1 MSPPNRA
8 MTRLRHAGPRGVG
21 HSYRMLYST
30 ILAGG
35 SGTRLWPLSRAY
47 APKFLHPLTGTEL
60 SLLQATFDRIG
71 PLSPVG
77 DIYVVTGTAHAAAIA
92 SQLPQVPAANILVEP
107 SPKDSCAAVSLASAV
122 LAQRDP
128 EAIMAAFSADHLI
141 GDQDRFN
148 EIIGQAAAAAR
159 AGYLTTVGIR
169 PAHPDV
175 RFGYLRLGPAQLA
188 GTGLAAEARVVAEFK
203 EKPSAALAAS
213 YLESGQYLWNA
224 GIFVFAV
231 GDFLSELG
239 RQRPQ
244 LSAGITRIAE
254 AWHGPDR
261 DAVLAEV
268 WPGLEK
274 ISVDYGVL
282 EGAAAAGKVATV
294 PADIPWSDV
303 GDFDS
308 LGESLPTD
316 HAGNLV
322 IGGRAEVIAR
332 DVKDSVIV
340 STTDRVIAVVG
351 LDDIVVVDTGDATL
365 VCARSRAQ
373 EVKQV
378 VEELRARGAADRL

>member
-1 MSPPNRA
+1 
-8 MTRLRHAGPRGVG
+8 
-21 HSYRMLYST
+21 MLYST

-35 SGTRLWPLSRAY
+35 SGTRLWPLSRAG
-47 APKFLHPLTGTEL
+47 APKFLHPLTGTDR
-60 SLLQATFDRIG
+60 SLLQATIDRVG
-71 PLSPVG
+71 PLSAAG
-77 DIYVVTGTAHAAAIA
+77 DTYVVTGVAHAAAIA

-122 LAQRDP
+122 LARRDP
-128 EAIMAAFSADHLI
+128 NAIMAAFSADHLI
-141 GDQDRFN
+141 GDEDRFT
-148 EIIGQAAAAAR
+148 EIIKQAAATAQ

-169 PAHPDV
+169 PTHPDV
-175 RFGYLRLGPAQLA
+175 RFGYLKLGPVLS
-188 GTGLAAEARVVAEFK
+188 GDGRLVAEFK

-231 GDFLSELG
+231 RAFLSELG

-244 LSAGITRIAE
+244 LSAGIARIAD

-261 DAVLAEV
+261 DAVLADV

-282 EGAAAAGKVATV
+282 EGAAAAGRVATV
-294 PADIPWSDV
+294 PADLPWSDV

-322 IGGRAEVIAR
+322 IAGHADVIAR

-351 LDDIVVVDTGDATL
+351 LDDVVVVDTADATL
-365 VCARSRAQ
+365 ICARSRAQ

-378 VEELRARGAADRL
+378 VEELRARGSGDRL

>member
-1 MSPPNRA
+1 
-8 MTRLRHAGPRGVG
+8 
-21 HSYRMLYST
+21 MLYST

-35 SGTRLWPLSRAY
+35 SGTRLWPLSRAD
-47 APKFLHPLTGTEL
+47 APKFLHPLTGTDR
-60 SLLQATFDRIG
+60 SLLQATVDRIR
-71 PLSPVG
+71 PLSADG

-92 SQLPQVPAANILVEP
+92 SQLPQVPAENILVEP

-122 LAQRDP
+122 LARRDP
-128 EAIMAAFSADHLI
+128 DAIMAAFSADHLI
-141 GDQDRFN
+141 GDEDRFN
-148 EIIGQAAAAAR
+148 EIIRQAAAAAR

-188 GTGLAAEARVVAEFK
+188 DTGLPTDARVVAEFK

-224 GIFVFAV
+224 GMFVFAV
-231 GDFLSELG
+231 RDFLSELG
-239 RQRPQ
+239 RQRPR
-244 LSAGITRIAE
+244 LFAGITRIAE
-254 AWHGPDR
+254 AWHSADR

-294 PADIPWSDV
+294 PADMPWSDV

-308 LGESLPTD
+308 LGESLPSD

-322 IGGRAEVIAR
+322 IAGQAEVIAR

-378 VEELRARGAADRL
+378 VEELRSRGGADRL